1 MSKDHLEMALRSIE
15 AFQQGGK
22 LDANELGE
30 IIDIAER
37 DGVIDQNEIRV
48 LRSIIARVDPS
59 EVDDDLKAVMQSLAE
74 KLSKDA

>member
-1 MSKDHLEMALRSIE
+1 MALRSIE